1 MKTFT
6 LLQINRE
13 NVVDADG
20 EEACIKA
27 ISKGRIGAAINMRLF
42 EAVALIEA
50 RNPEDAFDIDCN
62 PSRYEERQSLVVNM
76 VVRQGMKVGDV
87 LIDNKTGQFY
97 ICKPAEWGM
106 CGAFEYAMP
115 QIAGRQPQLL
125 RHKLIDD
132 EAFS

>member
-13 NVVDADG
+13 LAVDKDG
-20 EEACIKA
+20 EDA
-27 ISKGRIGAAINMRLF
+27 IFHAMTKGRIGRAISENLF

-50 RNPEDAFDIDCN
+50 RNAEDAFDMDCN
-62 PSRYEERQSLVVNM
+62 PSRSAERQQFIVNF

-87 LIDNKTGQFY
+87 LIDNKDGQFY
-97 ICKPAEWGM
+97 ICKPSGWGM
-106 CGAFEYAMP
+106 CEAFEYSMP

-125 RHKLIDD
+125 RHKLIDE